1 MAGLSRKKSIL
12 GSGSLGQR
20 VKLTLMASQVN
31 GVGETGRSFLLCY
44 ISKLFC
50 LLNHKAYNIYYWLGS
65 DLQTSPRIEIKIVLE
80 GVTVR

>member
-12 GSGSLGQR
+12 GSGSLG
-20 VKLTLMASQVN
+20 TLMASQVN